1 MPRSVAPLLFPQA
14 LNHPGLWVEL
24 GKVHGLTDK
33 DFNWLSHVLLLTETS
48 RQQQTPPMTA
58 KVILLNT
65 DASAPVPLAGCFAL
79 SATPDD
85 NGTILYTPYDGITK
99 HHSRAAMVEHLE
111 TRLKAAD
118 SDDDLF
124 AFLAISQRKQLLEHA
139 GISLSFK
146 EMEGGIFDYQKSLV
160 RQAQRLNTQAML
172 DELKR
177 LPSLRHL
184 LEVMLGKLL
193 APAFAGLDQR
203 HTRVNLF
210 TEDENGVRPWQQ
222 AMSLADAVLL
232 HYRHRQW
239 PPDQKHEFFNPS
251 RKSTAADQVAW
262 ENAVTRISGNLSALL
277 ADQMEQYWQSASAD
291 GSTRR
296 DFFAQAIRDQARA
309 DLLLKREDNILDAG
323 QFNTLHQI
331 IKPAPSSSSP
341 SSYRPTFETV
351 RIWEYPAHYVELAGS
366 LMISHQQAYL
376 YTPSEGIQVLTDY
389 QDLRSTLLSKFS
401 APGHEDE
408 LFGLLS
414 LEERKRFIGFHAPQV
429 TGELVSGDLFR
440 TLFDHIVGKQQQ
452 NIHYALQVFR
462 HSDGAIDIHALFDS
476 TIDTRLMINRDMTRL
491 DTGGRWS
498 TQPVLTGNQ
507 QPSMVQAEKAAAA
520 VKTYTDIETTLR
532 SRFMAQPNATPEQQR
547 AYLENLKPDVAHAMY
562 VGLGGEA
569 RQRVTKGTLQDSE
582 RAIVEAVVNADLPT
596 RRQRAPINGFRPDA
610 YWLTLQSAGQTSL
623 TPLAQCMLITERGG
637 LDAHYSGRAILWTP
651 AMGLEVFNNIDA
663 ARQAINQ
670 RLLDNVQRLSLLEN
684 LAPKD
689 FQPNRRYTLG
699 PLHQITDNVLHHS
712 AQSAINHYLGNFA
725 QVRERIKD
733 QSRQTKALT
742 ALSLNVINTNL
753 NLAAEHAQA
762 IRQQQTLPA
771 WFGMAPVA
779 EQKRHV
785 ELLEQWRCSVP
796 DDKDYLDG
804 VESLASHVRTTL
816 RNLLDLRIPGHG
828 FSPDQ
833 INVVPNL
840 ALAGPPLD
848 LVNFALNHISVG
860 QNTGFSLRSAT
871 DSPLPDTLDQSAVTQ
886 LLLSLNIATGYAEKI
901 TQALTT
907 GDQAAERR
915 QRFYRQLPWQLLQHA
930 HAMKLQQSLS
940 TSAFDCILQVLDMPD
955 GLARSA
961 VEGANAFVS
970 PLTLVKTAGAAGIS
984 ALGMYVFGSGTA
996 GPLTLYAPYA
1006 DKLFQEFE
1014 NPPALIR
1021 ALNTAGPLQNLL
1033 LRRLPEAERAI
1044 FRGLLES
1051 TAGQTSEMTL
1061 AFRPVTGNFLHT
1073 LYDDGVEVLKQL
1085 LGSQSVFNAN
1095 ADWEAAK
1102 TLFSTGVKFVA
1113 EELPGKL
1120 ACAPFLW
1127 ESYKAFKDSA
1137 EALQSHHWVHALKAF
1152 IDGAAQM
1159 VSMGLLPELS
1169 KDSTAAPLPASDDAP
1184 PTSKW
1189 PGIDPVAPA
1198 RTQLQTYEAPDVA
1211 LKDLTKSSS
1220 GGPYYQASSNRH
1232 FAAIDGKVY
1241 AVEKHSPVWQLSR
1254 HGKLGPRLKT
1264 AANRLIIDPERHIVH
1279 YGKAI
1284 SRMVDEYS
1292 ASYKSRLMMNIE
1304 AQGMRQIRQRYHYKA
1319 DVLVQAIDIA
1329 RKYAF
1334 YFLHN
1339 LALLDPSMPD
1349 GRSGNFIR
1357 SFFDLQ
1363 QLDRNVIQKIGE
1375 ALIPLC
1381 NALVDPSDDLLNT
1394 DRFIVGSNSYQ
1405 NDVIAFVLSDDNTNR
1420 VHFTEHFFDQQLDY
1434 YKTVMSQT
1442 FDVDAHAQAA
1452 TLIHEFAHQFC
1463 QALDI
1468 RTLRAREPFSDL
1480 ISLQTHLGTKLY
1492 TDLDLYQVTA
1502 LSRQTPRQELFTE
1515 FNSTSGNWI
1524 DLDIAPGMEHVGR
1537 EILAIANAPNMS
1549 LARDAFMN
1557 PLNPDVR
1564 INIILRNADSIAR
1577 LICELG
1583 RQLDPV
1589 P

>member
-1 MPRSVAPLLFPQA
+1 M
-14 LNHPGLWVEL
+14 
-24 GKVHGLTDK
+24 
-33 DFNWLSHVLLLTETS
+33 
-48 RQQQTPPMTA
+48 
-58 KVILLNT
+58 
-65 DASAPVPLAGCFAL
+65 
-79 SATPDD
+79 
-85 NGTILYTPYDGITK
+85 
-99 HHSRAAMVEHLE
+99 
-111 TRLKAAD
+111 
-118 SDDDLF
+118 
-124 AFLAISQRKQLLEHA
+124 
-139 GISLSFK
+139 
-146 EMEGGIFDYQKSLV
+146 
-160 RQAQRLNTQAML
+160 
-172 DELKR
+172 
-177 LPSLRHL
+177 
-184 LEVMLGKLL
+184 
-193 APAFAGLDQR
+193 
-203 HTRVNLF
+203 
-210 TEDENGVRPWQQ
+210 
-222 AMSLADAVLL
+222 
-232 HYRHRQW
+232 
-239 PPDQKHEFFNPS
+239 
-251 RKSTAADQVAW
+251 
-262 ENAVTRISGNLSALL
+262 
-277 ADQMEQYWQSASAD
+277 
-291 GSTRR
+291 
-296 DFFAQAIRDQARA
+296 
-309 DLLLKREDNILDAG
+309 
-323 QFNTLHQI
+323 HQI
-331 IKPAPSSSSP
+331 IKPAPSSSYP
-341 SSYRPTFETV
+341 PTFETV

-376 YTPSEGIQVLTDY
+376 YTPAEGTQVLTDY
-389 QDLRSTLLSKFS
+389 QDLRNTLLSKFS

-429 TGELVSGDLFR
+429 TGEVISGDLFG
-440 TLFDHIVGKQQQ
+440 TLFDNIVGKQQQ
-452 NIHYALQVFR
+452 NIDYALQVFR
-462 HSDGAIDIHALFDS
+462 HSDGAVDIHALFDI
-476 TIDTRLMINRDMTRL
+476 TIDIRLMINRAMTRL

-507 QPSMVQAEKAAAA
+507 QPSMVQADKAAAA
-520 VKTYTDIETTLR
+520 VKTYTDIETTLK
-532 SRFMAQPNATPEQQR
+532 SRLMAQPNATPEQQR
-547 AYLENLKPDVAHAMY
+547 AYLESLKPDVAHAMY

-569 RQRVTKGTLQDSE
+569 RQRVNKGTLHDSE

-596 RRQRAPINGFRPDA
+596 RRQRVPINGFRPDA
-610 YWLTLQSAGQTSL
+610 FWLTLQSTGQTSL
-623 TPLAQCMLITERGG
+623 APLAQCMLITERGG

-651 AMGLEVFNNIDA
+651 AMGLEVFNDIDV
-663 ARQAINQ
+663 ARQAINR

-684 LAPKD
+684 LAPED
-689 FQPNRRYTLG
+689 FQPNQQYSLG
-699 PLHQITDNVLHHS
+699 PLHQITNNVLHHS
-712 AQSAINHYLGNFA
+712 AQSAINHYLSNFA

-733 QSRQTKALT
+733 ESRQTKALT

-785 ELLEQWRCSVP
+785 ELLEQWRLSVP
-796 DDKDYLDG
+796 DDKDYLEG
-804 VESLASHVRTTL
+804 IESLTGHVRTTL
-816 RNLLDLRIPGHG
+816 RNLLNLRIPGHG
-828 FSPDQ
+828 FTPDQ
-833 INVVPNL
+833 IKVVPNL

-860 QNTGFSLRSAT
+860 QNTGFSVHSTT
-871 DSPLPDTLDQSAVTQ
+871 DSPLPDKLDQTAVTQ
-886 LLLSLNIATGYAEKI
+886 LLLSLNIASGYAAKI
-901 TQALTT
+901 TQALTI

-930 HAMKLQQSLS
+930 HALKLQQSLS
-940 TSAFDCILQVLDMPD
+940 TSAFDHILQVLDMPD

-984 ALGMYVFGSGTA
+984 ALGLYVFGSGTA

-1051 TAGQTSEMTL
+1051 TAGQTSEITL
-1061 AFRPVTGNFLHT
+1061 SLRPVTGNFLHT
-1073 LYDDGVEVLKQL
+1073 LYDDGVDVLKQL
-1085 LGSQSVFNAN
+1085 LGSQSIFNAHT
-1095 ADWEAAK
+1095 DWEAAK
-1102 TLFSTGVKFVA
+1102 TLFSSGIKFVA

-1137 EALQSHHWVHALKAF
+1137 EALQSHHWSHALKAF

-1169 KDSTAAPLPASDDAP
+1169 KEPTAAPLPASDGGNGASR
-1184 PTSKW
+1184 TRKW
-1189 PGIDPVAPA
+1189 SGIDPVAPA
-1198 RTQLQTYEAPDVA
+1198 RTQLQAFEAPDVA

-1220 GGPYYQASSNRH
+1220 GGPYSQASSNRH

-1241 AVEKHSPVWQLSR
+1241 AVEKPSQVWQLSR

-1284 SRMVDEYS
+1284 SRMVNEYNTN
-1292 ASYKSRLMMNIE
+1292 YQSRLMMNIE
-1304 AQGMRQIRQRYHYKA
+1304 AQGMRQIRQRYRYKA

-1357 SFFDLQ
+1357 SFFDLR
-1363 QLDRNVIQKIGE
+1363 QLDRNVIRKIGD

-1420 VHFTEHFFDQQLDY
+1420 VHFTEHFFDQQLDN

-1463 QALDI
+1463 EALDI

-1492 TDLDLYQVTA
+1492 TELDLYQVTA
-1502 LSRQTPRQELFTE
+1502 LSRQTPRHELFTE

-1524 DLDIAPGMEHVGR
+1524 DLDVAPGMEHVGR

-1549 LARDAFMN
+1549 LARDAFMD